1 MPAGV
6 SAWTPLANIT
16 LGSTAASVTF
26 SSISGAYKDLR
37 LVIMGGANGP
47 GGGGCR
53 YTINSDTSST
63 YLWATAE
70 GNGSAASS
78 AWNGNNYAETFNN
91 YILWGYDSAP
101 NTVVTMDFLDY
112 SATDKHKT
120 ILTRGNNAV
129 RPATNMMAV
138 RWPSTAAINTI
149 SFSANGAS
157 FLVGSTFAL
166 YGVSA

>member
-1 MPAGV
+1 M
-6 SAWTPLANIT
+6 TPLANIT

-37 LVIMGGANGP
+37 LVIQGGANGP
-47 GGGGCR
+47 GGGGCQYR
-53 YTINSDTSST
+53 INSDTGDN
-63 YLWATAE
+63 YRWVTAE
-70 GNGSAASS
+70 SNGSAASS

-91 YILWGYDSAP
+91 YLLWGYDSAP

-120 ILTRGNNAV
+120 ILTRGNNGSKAS
-129 RPATNMMAV
+129 NMMTV
-138 RWPSTAAINTI
+138 RWFSTAAISTI
-149 SFSANGAS
+149 SFSAVGAS
-157 FLVGSTFAL
+157 FIVGSTFTL

>member
-16 LGSTAASVTF
+16 LASTANTVTF

-37 LVIMGGANGP
+37 LVLVGGAAGT

-70 GNGSAASS
+70 GNGSAATS
-78 AWNGNNYAETFNN
+78 AWNGNSYVEIYNN
-91 YILWGYDSAP
+91 YQLMGYDTTT
-101 NTVVTMDFLDY
+101 NTIVTMDFLDY
-112 SATDKHKT
+112 STTDKHKT

-149 SFSANGAS
+149 SFSAVSGH
-157 FLVGSTFAL
+157 FIVGSTFAL